1 MTYRVSS
8 AWFRSSSA
16 NKPKAQAGPGREEP
30 CSVGRP
36 RTFLRRMWEIP
47 QSIPILRGT
56 MAPTHCYPQTGGV
69 ISMTYDEEG
78 PETYTSARDVVV
90 GWIIVAILL
99 SALAL
104 LSTAA

>member
-1 MTYRVSS
+1 MIRRPPSTPLDRKAGTQNISP
-8 AWFRSSSA
+8 A
-16 NKPKAQAGPGREEP
+16 N
-30 CSVGRP
+30 VGNTTVNP
-36 RTFLRRMWEIP
+36 IP
-47 QSIPILRGT
+47 ANQE
-56 MAPTHCYPQTGGV
+56 V

-99 SALAL
+99 SALSL